1 MSKNGVAKTVA
12 LKTFS
17 LEELQR
23 LQLQL
28 REGREHVKAIDALK
42 NAVENGEVMKVQKL
56 LKTNEY
62 SQTVKSEAL
71 VNAIKL
77 RQSKIMKMLLEAK
90 AKPTS
95 VAIFKAIEFGTL
107 EDLQSLIQSCESRQA
122 TDRIFDAT
130 DGNLG
135 TILHAAAYYGKFDM
149 VKYLVNSGM
158 EQRPNGTMKWTPLHA
173 VLNLQVDHKVKE
185 DQATR
190 IAMFLIYRGANINAR
205 DKHGF
210 TIITHAVSLEN
221 EFLVQTLI
229 DFGAK
234 FKESGF
240 HEAIFASIKNEST
253 NMFEILM
260 RNGLD
265 VNKRYEV
272 GSRHFKLLHYATEVA
287 NLNVIKLLIENG
299 ANINEKDDLQ
309 TPLHISLI
317 YKRREITKF
326 LIRNGASINL
336 KVKINNETVTPLH
349 LAILYSWQDIIEHLV
364 TNGADINAL
373 DWCNDSPLHYAVQT
387 NNEEAVKLLLKNAAD
402 LSIKNANNQT
412 ALDVAKDK
420 KYQQILEILAKKI
433 IETKEAENGNN
444 PPKAKRFKLDDCVI
458 CCTARNDVFVFHP
471 CGHAKTCET
480 CTMKIMYISEIGS
493 NCPVCRQ
500 KVDNYVKAF
509 I

>member
-1 MSKNGVAKTVA
+1 MSKNVV

-17 LEELQR
+17 LKELQR
-23 LQLQL
+23 FQIQSK
-28 REGREHVKAIDALK
+28 EGREYVKAIDALK
-42 NAVENGEVMKVQKL
+42 NAVENGKVLKVQEL
-56 LKTNEY
+56 LQKNKYFE
-62 SQTVKSEAL
+62 SEKSDAL
-71 VNAIKL
+71 ENAIEF
-77 RQSKIMKMLLEAK
+77 RQFKIVNVLLEAK

-95 VAIFKAIEFGTL
+95 AAIFKAIEFGTL
-107 EDLQSLIQSCESRQA
+107 EDLQSLIQWSGSIQA
-122 TDRIFDAT
+122 NDHFF
-130 DGNLG
+130 G
-135 TILHAAAYYGKFDM
+135 TTLHAAAYYGKFDM
-149 VKYLVNSGM
+149 VKYLVDSGM
-158 EQRPNGTMKWTPLHA
+158 EQLQNSLYKWTPLHA
-173 VLNLQVDHKVKE
+173 ALNKDEFKATS
-185 DQATR
+185 ATR
-190 IAMFLIYRGANINAR
+190 IAMFLIYHGADINAK
-205 DKHGF
+205 DTF
-210 TIITHAVSLEN
+210 SSTPISYAVSLDN

-240 HEAIFASIKNEST
+240 HDAIFESIKNMST

-265 VNKRYEV
+265 INKKYKDR
-272 GSRHFKLLHYATEVA
+272 SHHFKLLHYATEVE
-287 NLNVIKLLIENG
+287 NLNVIKILIENG
-299 ANINEKDDLQ
+299 ANINENNDISQ

-317 YKRREITKF
+317 RKAREIAKF
-326 LIRNGASINL
+326 LIRNGASVNL
-336 KVKINNETVTPLH
+336 KVKIDNETVTPLH

-402 LSIKNANNQT
+402 LSIKNGNNQT

-433 IETKEAENGNN
+433 IETKEAENGKN

-458 CCTARNDVFVFHP
+458 CYTARNDVFVFHP

-500 KVDNYVKAF
+500 KVESYVKAF
-509 I
+509 M